1 MEQHYLLNFNEA
13 TKTSLYNR
21 LEISWSKKTRNSI
34 QNLTRESKETK
45 LGIKIIM
52 YTNNST
58 LIFGQPRTSVHPMA
72 LVAHQ
77 ESNLYVLRL
86 DFGDSSST
94 SDNDE
99 TDDDKEDGSG
109 E

>member
-1 MEQHYLLNFNEA
+1 
-13 TKTSLYNR
+13 
-21 LEISWSKKTRNSI
+21 
-34 QNLTRESKETK
+34 
-45 LGIKIIM
+45 
-52 YTNNST
+52 
-58 LIFGQPRTSVHPMA
+58 MA

-99 TDDDKEDGSG
+99 TGDDKEDGSG